1 MGILEGKAAVV
12 TGGGRGIGRG
22 HCLHLG
28 AQGAA
33 VVVNDLDLDVAQEVC
48 DEITKAGGRAVP
60 NTSDCSTREGAQ
72 AIVQQC
78 CDDFGKIDAIVNNAG
93 IARDKTLLKMTDDEF
108 DSVMN
113 VHLGSTF
120 RCGQEAALRMKE
132 QGTGGAIVNTISG
145 AAFGN
150 FGQTNYS
157 AAKGAIASMTLTW
170 ALELG
175 RYGIRVNA
183 IGPQGTTRMSATA
196 KGDGGAAASSNANT
210 IDPTFNGPAVAYL
223 CSDNAN
229 WVHGQLLGTGN
240 NRLVVMNQLK
250 YGTGMFT
257 APGTC
262 WSVEDIDKHF
272 QATMAQHFE
281 PYGLW
286 KRPYAHVE
294 EPIVPK
300 SK

>member
-1 MGILEGKAAVV
+1 MGICEGKAAIV

-33 VVVNDLDLDVAQEVC
+33 VVVNDLDAEVAQSVV
-48 DEITKAGGRAVP
+48 DEIVKAGGRASP
-60 NTSDCSTREGAQ
+60 NTSDCSTREGAR
-72 AIVQQC
+72 AIVEQC
-78 CDDFGKIDAIVNNAG
+78 VADFGKIDACVNNAG
-93 IARDKTLLKMTDDEF
+93 IARDRTLMKMTDEEF

-120 RCGQEAALRMKE
+120 RCGQEAAIRMKE
-132 QGTGGAIVNTISG
+132 QGSGGAIVNTISG

-196 KGDGGAAASSNANT
+196 KGDGGKAASTNANT

-223 CSDNAN
+223 CSDEAK

-240 NRLVVMNQLK
+240 NRLVVMEQLK
-250 YGTGMFT
+250 YGTGMFV
-257 APGTC
+257 AQGEHFD
-262 WSVEDIDKHF
+262 VEMIQAQF
-272 QATMAQHFE
+272 QAVLAQHFE

-294 EPIVPK
+294 NPIEAK
-300 SK
+300 